1 MLTMVRFL
9 FTMFFVI
16 PLTAMAQLSVSEAD
30 FFARLSAGGPM
41 PEKILSTRSVVIY
54 PHTVTAKELKE
65 IQLSFQ
71 QTGIDAV
78 AYFGKEILF
87 GGKDIASAY
96 AYYLNQRGIVNL
108 IFLTKDDGKYGIL
121 ITGFNGKDTFIDQ
134 SQTAWRGENQKLAEL
149 LKIVYR
155 SSSSLERGNYL
166 INDFPETELP
176 VQIVRGRRSEF
187 YAIDLKV
194 DQLAVPKTGNESI
207 DKELELIFGNYPFK
221 YQLTEPTV
229 SEKELRAKGFFY
241 IVSYVHARG
250 SVIRQMLGYD
260 VSKVESAYVSV
271 TYPNGQSQLKN
282 IPADV
287 PVYKFYF
294 KHIDSGNI
302 FLGTKWDA
310 AVTWQKAL
318 TNYIAAFKAELGVN

>member
-1 MLTMVRFL
+1 
-9 FTMFFVI
+9 
-16 PLTAMAQLSVSEAD
+16 
-30 FFARLSAGGPM
+30 
-41 PEKILSTRSVVIY
+41 
-54 PHTVTAKELKE
+54 
-65 IQLSFQ
+65 
-71 QTGIDAV
+71 
-78 AYFGKEILF
+78 
-87 GGKDIASAY
+87 
-96 AYYLNQRGIVNL
+96 
-108 IFLTKDDGKYGIL
+108 
-121 ITGFNGKDTFIDQ
+121 
-134 SQTAWRGENQKLAEL
+134 L

-155 SSSSLERGNYL
+155 SSSSLERSNYL

-207 DKELELIFGNYPFK
+207 DKELELIVGNYPFK

-310 AVTWQKAL
+310 DVTWQKAL

>member
-1 MLTMVRFL
+1 MLTTVRLL
-9 FTMFFVI
+9 FTFLLIM
-16 PLTAMAQLSVSEAD
+16 PLTTWAQLSVSEAD
-30 FFARLSAGGPM
+30 FFARLKAGGPI

-54 PHTVTAKELKE
+54 PHTVSEKELKE

-108 IFLTKDDGKYGIL
+108 IFLTKENGRYGML

-134 SQTAWRGENQKLAEL
+134 SQVAWSGENPKLAEL
-149 LKIVYR
+149 LKTVYR

-207 DKELELIFGNYPFK
+207 DKELELIFESYPFK
-221 YQLTEPTV
+221 YQLTGPTL
-229 SEKELRAKGFFY
+229 SEKELRAKGFLY

-250 SVIRQMLGYD
+250 SVIREMLGYD
-260 VSKVESAYVSV
+260 ISKVESAYVSV
-271 TYPNGQSQLKN
+271 TYSNGQSQLKN

-310 AVTWQKAL
+310 DVTWQQAL
-318 TNYIAAFKAELGVN
+318 TNYIAAFKAELRVD